1 VNPIRPMRPFARLFI
16 VLTAAALAAAT
27 FCSDS
32 LIASRDDQHVPSLP
46 PAEWES
52 NAMGLPTP
60 NQNH

>member
-1 VNPIRPMRPFARLFI
+1 MRPFARLFI

-27 FCSDS
+27 LAGCSDS
-32 LIASRDDQHVPSLP
+32 LIASRDDQHVPSVP